1 LAILINKSKNVNLK
15 STIVNQMKL
24 KFYIFLFLLSS
35 AVFAQSKQIETSIDT
50 TKNKIGAEFKL
61 TLKTVVSSKSKVV
74 FPKLKN
80 IGPLE
85 VIQSYPIDT
94 VKKNDTYELIKKY
107 GLIQFDSGRYTIP
120 GIKILIDKKPYLTDS
135 IRIEVSS
142 IKIDTLQQKM
152 YDIKDISTVD
162 NGTGNWWKYLLAFLL
177 IVGIGAFVYW
187 FIKKRQQKKIE
198 EEVYKTP
205 IEKATSLLN
214 NLEKKELWQKGEIK
228 EYYSELTDIARNYIE
243 EAIQIPAMESTTSEL
258 IQGLKAASTK
268 KKMSLT
274 PETVENLERVL
285 RQADLVKFAK
295 SKPLEFEIT
304 EDRNKIQKA
313 ILTLDNAIPTEVP
326 VEEEDQLLNEAQKQK
341 QIQLLLKKKRNKR
354 ITIAVASVVF
364 LLTATTTYFIV
375 TKGFNFVKDNL
386 IGHPTK
392 ELLEGEW
399 VKSEYGNPGILVETP
414 KVLKR
419 LDTQKVLPKEAM
431 ALIKEMQLF
440 GYGSLLD
447 NFYITVSTA
456 KFKNPTEID
465 LAKALEGNLKIIET
479 QGAKNMIV
487 KQEDFETK
495 EGITGI
501 KGYGT
506 FTLINDNLNSSTKIY
521 YEVLMFKQDG
531 GLQQIGIFHEEG
543 DTYANDISGRILNS
557 VELKKAG
564 N

>member
-1 LAILINKSKNVNLK
+1 
-15 STIVNQMKL
+15 MKL

-35 AVFAQSKQIETSIDT
+35 SVFAQSKQIETSIDT

-61 TLKTVVSSKSKVV
+61 TLKTTVSSKSKVV
-74 FPKLKN
+74 FPALKN

-94 VKKNDTYELIKKY
+94 VKKDGTYELIKKY
-107 GLIQFDSGRYTIP
+107 GLTQFDSGRYVIP
-120 GIKILIDKKPYLTDS
+120 PVKILIDKKPHLSDPVTV
-135 IRIEVSS
+135 EVASV
-142 IKIDTLQQKM
+142 KVDTLKQKM
-152 YDIKDISTVD
+152 YDIKDISTVE
-162 NGTGNWWKYLLAFLL
+162 NGIGNWWIYLL
-177 IVGIGAFVYW
+177 IVILIIGIGVFVYW
-187 FIKKRQQKKIE
+187 YMKKHQKKKIE

-214 NLEKKELWQKGEIK
+214 VLEKKELWQKGEIK

-258 IQGLKAASTK
+258 IQGLKAASNK

-313 ILTLDNAIPTEVP
+313 ILTLDSAIPTEVP
-326 VEEEDQLLNEAQKQK
+326 AEEEDLLLNEAQKQK
-341 QIQLLLKKKRNKR
+341 QIKLLLKKKRNKR
-354 ITIAVASVVF
+354 ITIAVATVVF
-364 LLTATTTYFIV
+364 LLVATTTFFIV
-375 TKGFNFVKDNL
+375 TKGFKFVKDNI

-399 VKSEYGNPGILVETP
+399 IKSEYGNPGVLVETP

-419 LDTQKVLPKEAM
+419 LDTEKVLPKEAM

-456 KFKNPTEID
+456 KFKNPTDID
-465 LAKALEGNLKIIET
+465 LAKALEGNLKIIES
-479 QGAKNMIV
+479 QGARNMIV

-495 EGITGI
+495 EGISGI

-506 FTLINDNLNSSTKIY
+506 FTLINETLKSSTKIY

-531 GLQQIGIFHEEG
+531 GLQQIAIFHEEG
-543 DTYANDISGRILNS
+543 DTYANDISSRILNS
-557 VELKKAG
+557 VELKRAG